1 MAFILVIAITLII
14 AFFVSKL
21 LLFKGQTKNLPG
33 GSLGYPLL
41 GESLSFRRAQKQNR
55 GPQWF
60 EERVSKHGP
69 VFKTS
74 LMGSPTV
81 VVTGQAGNKFVLGG
95 RDDAL
100 ATKQPLALASIAGKE
115 NIFEL
120 TGSRYKMVKG
130 AMMSILKP
138 EILQKNIK
146 PMDELIKN
154 ILLRE
159 TKNKDTIKGV
169 ATMKKLAF
177 ELASNILTGIKD
189 EHTTEALSDDLSIAF
204 KAIATIPF
212 NFPGTVFWKG
222 LRARSRIVS
231 RILPILEQKREELS
245 KGKLSP
251 TSDLFTCL
259 LTLRDENQKPL
270 SDDMIIDNYVTLI
283 IASHD
288 TSAILLSLMIW
299 KLSRDSEIYNKV
311 LEEQM
316 DILRKRDEEAEDG
329 LTWSEIHNMKYT
341 WRVAQELMRMVPPVF
356 GSFRTTVKDTQYGGY
371 DIPKGWLVLWVAHG
385 THMNKDVFDNPTE
398 FDPSR
403 FENPSKPI
411 PPFTYLPFGGGLH
424 TCIGNEF
431 VKIELLI
438 VIHNLVTKF
447 EWSQLHPEE
456 AITRNPVP
464 YPSMGLPIKIK
475 PRKL

>member
-1 MAFILVIAITLII
+1 MTLILLIAVTLII
-14 AFFVSKL
+14 AFFLSKF
-21 LLFKGQTKNLPG
+21 LFKGHQAKNLPG

-41 GESLSFRRAQKQNR
+41 GESLSFRQAQKQNR

-81 VVTGQAGNKFVLGG
+81 VVTGQAGNKFVLGA
-95 RDDAL
+95 RDDVL
-100 ATKQPLALASIAGKE
+100 ATKQPPTLATIAGRE

-120 TGSRYKMVKG
+120 TGSRYKLVKG
-130 AMMSILKP
+130 AMMSFLKP
-138 EILQKNIK
+138 ENLQNIVK
-146 PMDELIKN
+146 HMDELIKT

-159 TKNKDTIKGV
+159 TENKDTIKGV
-169 ATMKKLAF
+169 ATMKKLTF
-177 ELASNILTGIKD
+177 EIASSILFGIKN
-189 EHTTEALSDDLSIAF
+189 EHTTEALSDDFSLAF
-204 KAIATIPF
+204 KAIPTLPF
-212 NFPGTVFWKG
+212 NIPGTVYWRG
-222 LRARSRIVS
+222 LRARSRIVN
-231 RILPILEQKREELS
+231 RILPILKERREELS

-251 TSDLFTCL
+251 TSDVFTCL
-259 LTLRDENQKPL
+259 LTLRDENQHPI
-270 SDDMIIDNYVTLI
+270 SDDMIIDNYFTLI

-316 DILRKRDEEAEDG
+316 DILRKREEGIDDG
-329 LTWSEIHNMKYT
+329 LTWAEIHKMKYT
-341 WRVAQELMRMVPPVF
+341 WRVAQELMRIIPPVF
-356 GSFRTTVKDTQYGGY
+356 GSFRTAVKDTQYEGY
-371 DIPKGWLVLWVAHG
+371 DIPKGWQVFWMAHG
-385 THMNKDVFDNPTE
+385 THMDKDIFDKPTE

-411 PPFTYLPFGGGLH
+411 PPYTYLPFGGGLH

-431 VKIELLI
+431 AKIELLI
-438 VIHNLVTKF
+438 TIHNLVTRF
-447 EWSQLHPEE
+447 EWSQVHPEE
-456 AITRNPVP
+456 AITRKPMP